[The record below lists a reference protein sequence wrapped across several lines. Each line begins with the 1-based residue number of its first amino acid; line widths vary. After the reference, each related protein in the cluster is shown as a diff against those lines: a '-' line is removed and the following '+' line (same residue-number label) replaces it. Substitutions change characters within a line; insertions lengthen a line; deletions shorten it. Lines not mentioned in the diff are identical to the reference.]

1 MAKIYGDI
9 VCFRWFFQT
18 PFYQMTKTQKFGW
31 IAVQRDAEI
40 SQDNRPTY
48 KETFGIL
55 MGKLVHLYI
64 AQSSR
69 YVK

>member
-9 VCFRWFFQT
+9 VCFDGFSKHLFIKRRKLKSLAGLPYNVT
-18 PFYQMTKTQKFGW
+18 PRYRKITGLPMK
-31 IAVQRDAEI
+31 
-40 SQDNRPTY
+40 RPLVSL
-48 KETFGIL
+48 I
-55 MGKLVHLYI
+55 GKLVHLYI